1 MKDSLKVLVLTSQT
15 GIWRAQLLRSIEA
28 DRDADVVDDV
38 GPAQAVASIR
48 RHRPDV
54 IGLDMADLAADGV
67 AAALVREILSVG
79 PTPILLIVPAG
90 QRRELSMAA
99 VVAGAVEVMNVPAHW
114 NIATGAELRKRLHAL
129 SRLSPPRDRIRRVPT
144 VEQNGQG
151 GGGPM
156 SLRHRSAERVV
167 GLAASTGGP
176 SALAALLAGLDGLDL
191 PVVVVQHIQS
201 GFVDGF
207 LSWMQ
212 RESALPVE
220 LAVDGAPL
228 LPGVVL
234 VGPPGLHVLIGSG
247 HRLALRDEPVTLH
260 RPSADVLFHSMAERC
275 GCGGIGVVLTGM
287 GDDGAAGL
295 LALRK
300 SGGTTIAQDAET
312 SVVYGMPRAAR
323 DNGAAADVLPLD
335 EIPAAVLRAAGVEA
349 AP

>member
-1 MKDSLKVLVLTSQT
+1 MKESLKVLVLTSQT
-15 GIWRAQLLRSIEA
+15 GVGRAQLLRSIEA

-54 IGLDMADLAADGV
+54 IGLDMADLAADGL

-90 QRRELSMAA
+90 QRRDVSMAA

-114 NIATGAELRKRLHAL
+114 NIATGAELRRRLHAL
-129 SRLSPPRDRIRRVPT
+129 SRLSPPRHHSRRLAPLGG
-144 VEQNGQG
+144 ENGT
-151 GGGPM
+151 GPI
-156 SLRHRSAERVV
+156 SVRHRSLERVV

-176 SALAALLAGLDGLDL
+176 SALAALLAGLGGLNL
-191 PVVVVQHIQS
+191 PVVVVQHLQS

-228 LPGVVL
+228 RGGVVL
-234 VGPPGLHVLIGSG
+234 VGPPGLHVMIAAG
-247 HRLALRDEPVTLH
+247 HRVALRE
-260 RPSADVLFHSMAERC
+260 
-275 GCGGIGVVLTGM
+275 
-287 GDDGAAGL
+287 
-295 LALRK
+295 
-300 SGGTTIAQDAET
+300 
-312 SVVYGMPRAAR
+312 
-323 DNGAAADVLPLD
+323 
-335 EIPAAVLRAAGVEA
+335 
-349 AP
+349 

>member
-1 MKDSLKVLVLTSQT
+1 VLTSQT
-15 GIWRAQLLRSIEA
+15 GVGRAQLLRSIEA

-38 GPAQAVASIR
+38 GPAQAVASIQ

-54 IGLDMADLAADGV
+54 IGLDMADLAADGL
-67 AAALVREILSVG
+67 AAALVREILAVG

-90 QRRELSMAA
+90 QRRDVSMAA

-114 NIATGAELRKRLHAL
+114 NIATGAELRRRLHAL
-129 SRLSPPRDRIRRVPT
+129 GRLSPPRQRTRRLAPLGGA
-144 VEQNGQG
+144 NGT
-151 GGGPM
+151 GPL
-156 SLRHRSAERVV
+156 SVRHRSLERVV

-176 SALAALLAGLDGLDL
+176 SALAAVLAGLGGLDL
-191 PVVVVQHIQS
+191 PVVVVQHLQS

-228 LPGVVL
+228 RGGVVL
-234 VGPPGLHVLIGSG
+234 VGPPGLHVMIAAG
-247 HRLALRDEPVTLH
+247 HRVALRDEPVTLH

-275 GCGGIGVVLTGM
+275 GSGGIGVILTGM

-295 LALRK
+295 LALRHK
-300 SGGTTIAQDAET
+300 GGMTIAQDAET
-312 SVVYGMPRAAR
+312 SAVYGMPRAAR
-323 DNGAAADVLPLD
+323 DNGAAADVLPLA
-335 EIPAAVLRAAGVEA
+335 EIPAAVLLAAGVEA
-349 AP
+349 NV

>member
-1 MKDSLKVLVLTSQT
+1 VKDSLKVLVLTSQT
-15 GIWRAQLLRSIEA
+15 GLWRAQVLRSIEA

-54 IGLDMADLAADGV
+54 IGLDMTDLGAEGL
-67 AAALVREILSVG
+67 AAALVRDILSVG
-79 PTPILLIVPAG
+79 PTPILLFVPAG

-99 VVAGAVEVMNVPAHW
+99 VVAGAVEVMNVPAQW
-114 NIATGAELRKRLHAL
+114 NIAAGAELRRRLHAL
-129 SRLSPPRDRIRRVPT
+129 GRLSPPRNRARRMGPAG
-144 VEQNGQG
+144 QN
-151 GGGPM
+151 GGGPGP
-156 SLRHRSAERVV
+156 LRHRGVERVV

-176 SALAALLAGLDGLDL
+176 SALAAVLAGLGGLPL
-191 PVVVVQHIQS
+191 PVVVVQHLQS

-228 LPGVVL
+228 RAGVVL
-234 VGPPGLHVLIGSG
+234 VGPPGLHVLVAGG

-275 GCGGIGVVLTGM
+275 GAGGIGVVLTGM

-295 LALRK
+295 LALRQK
-300 SGGTTIAQDAET
+300 GGTTMAQDAAT
-312 SVVYGMPRAAR
+312 SAVYGMPRAAC
-323 DNGAAADVLPLD
+323 DNGAAADVLPLA
-335 EIPAAVLRAAGVEA
+335 EIPAAVLRAAGAEVA
-349 AP
+349 R